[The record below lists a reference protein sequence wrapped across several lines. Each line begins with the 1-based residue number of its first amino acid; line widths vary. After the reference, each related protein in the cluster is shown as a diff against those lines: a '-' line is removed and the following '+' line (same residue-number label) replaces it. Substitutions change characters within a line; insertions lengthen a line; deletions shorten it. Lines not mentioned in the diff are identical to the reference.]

1 MVSNTANIYEG
12 NCGDL
17 SFFYNHELYPIE
29 TFRNDFKIWLEIRN
43 SGVVDSNNMS
53 KESLEGLD
61 TIEQIRIK
69 RQYEK
74 IKKDKIQGF
83 HNFNSLV
90 YISTARFTAEWLK
103 GAEAHKK
110 SEDHYKAFFHDLLT
124 SEKITYL
131 YEYKG
136 RNKQKYKI
144 SADAVSLAQLVI
156 EDLLHQ
162 NLNGNK
168 RLVEKVR
175 ITETVHGFVSYIFA
189 SDLPP

>member
-90 YISTARFTAEWLK
+90 
-103 GAEAHKK
+103 
-110 SEDHYKAFFHDLLT
+110 
-124 SEKITYL
+124 
-131 YEYKG
+131 
-136 RNKQKYKI
+136 
-144 SADAVSLAQLVI
+144 
-156 EDLLHQ
+156 
-162 NLNGNK
+162 
-168 RLVEKVR
+168 
-175 ITETVHGFVSYIFA
+175 
-189 SDLPP
+189 